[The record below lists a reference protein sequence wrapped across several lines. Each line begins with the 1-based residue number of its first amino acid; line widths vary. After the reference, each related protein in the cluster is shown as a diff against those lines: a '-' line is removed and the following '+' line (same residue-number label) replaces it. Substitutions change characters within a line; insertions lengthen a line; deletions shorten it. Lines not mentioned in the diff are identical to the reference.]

1 MEVRTVLWT
10 AEAAVCES
18 ILRVEAAFGVTW
30 TLLKGGKG
38 PFLGAI
44 RISQRMQRMLCSFI
58 RANDCTR
65 TKEGYKNP
73 ALCF

>member
-18 ILRVEAAFGVTW
+18 ILRVEAACGVTW

-38 PFLGAI
+38 PFLG
-44 RISQRMQRMLCSFI
+44 SNSKS
-58 RANDCTR
+58 NDR
-65 TKEGYKNP
+65 FNGRNGQHSGK
-73 ALCF
+73 